1 VKEDKRGSMEGSRAP
16 PTEPGSI
23 VLSYFVST
31 DGSCVQLPVLS
42 VSMEKRRGQVIY
54 FLPGFLGYGI
64 NLPDPIFLPMA
75 WGTYM
80 LRSSFV
86 LVFIRLLVKARENPF
101 RFEMMYRIPGNPTT
115 VNRVQQS

>member
-42 VSMEKRRGQVIY
+42 VSMESV
-54 FLPGFLGYGI
+54 F
-64 NLPDPIFLPMA
+64 
-75 WGTYM
+75 
-80 LRSSFV
+80 SV
-86 LVFIRLLVKARENPF
+86 LSGLSVLFSEEVFF
-101 RFEMMYRIPGNPTT
+101 W
-115 VNRVQQS
+115 